1 VCVGGAVAI
10 NIINLARLMA
20 KKSIMYGGVLFE
32 DSIENYL
39 NRESASIC
47 QFLHFLCI
55 DDISKHVER
64 AYYAN
69 NSWHYKYSISSM
81 IKLFIVMCFRQLS
94 YEKTVVSLTEEEA
107 ILLAFYDDEGIIRL
121 PSPKTLHH
129 FVKYR
134 LGEDGMNEIMMLV
147 GERILKL
154 AQIKEAKIDSTPLE
168 ASRYDKYA
176 DYNSHYGCKMDKAHI
191 TMVGT
196 YPVFMTH
203 TNGNA
208 GDSPELIK
216 HIEALKRM
224 NADID
229 FYSADTGY
237 KAFVNHAYIWYH
249 FDARPVIA
257 YPKNA
262 VISKEGKIDRID
274 HWVNKMWEM
283 GGDVHASI
291 EDKLKFLYEN
301 GRLEQVGKYLRNQ
314 NMTDRLFNSLYK
326 KRGEC
331 EPKHGHI
338 KDVVKFDVRRVRV
351 MSRKLYSLM
360 SFVSYQLLV
369 LTELQNEFTK
379 RNSFGRFY

>member
-1 VCVGGAVAI
+1 
-10 NIINLARLMA
+10 MA
-20 KKSIMYGGVLFE
+20 KKSTMYKGVLFE

-94 YEKTVVSLTEEEA
+94 YEKTVASLTEEEA
-107 ILLAFYDDEGIIRL
+107 ILLAFYDDNGVIKL

-134 LGEDGMNEIMMLV
+134 LGDEGINEIMLLV

-176 DYNSHYGCKMDKAHI
+176 DYNTHYECKMDKAHI

-203 TNGNA
+203 TNGSA
-208 GDSPELIK
+208 GDSPQLIK
-216 HIEALKRM
+216 HVEALKKM
-224 NADID
+224 NANVDL
-229 FYSADTGY
+229 YSADTGY
-237 KAFVNHAYIWYH
+237 KAFTNHADIWYH
-249 FDARPVIA
+249 LNARPVIA
-257 YPKNA
+257 YPKNS
-262 VISKEGKIDRID
+262 VISKEGEIDRID
-274 HWVNKMWEM
+274 HWVNKMWKI
-283 GGDVHASI
+283 GGDVRAST
-291 EDKLKFLYEN
+291 EAKLKFLYES
-301 GRLEQVGKYLRNQ
+301 GRSEQVGMYLRNQ
-314 NMTDRLFNSLYK
+314 NMRDNSFLNLYK

-338 KDVVKFDVRRVRV
+338 KDVVRFDIRRVRV
-351 MSRKLYSLM
+351 ESRKLYSLL

-369 LTELQNEFTK
+369 LTEVQNGFVK